1 MDIQVILKA
10 VPEILTQL
18 LAFLIVL
25 WILKRFAFGPILA
38 VIDQRRKV
46 IKDSFLELDR
56 KKRDL
61 ENLEK
66 DYRQRL
72 EHIEEAARAKIQ
84 EAANMGLALSKDIQE
99 KARLDSQKMI
109 ERAKAEIEQD
119 LAKAR
124 LSMRDEIVELSSLMT
139 EKILEEKINPKEHER
154 LVDKFIK
161 ELERI

>member
-1 MDIQVILKA
+1 MDIQVILRA

-25 WILKRFAFGPILA
+25 WILKKFAFGPILV

-46 IKDSFLELDR
+46 IEDSFSDIDR
-56 KKRDL
+56 KKTDL

-66 DYRQRL
+66 EYRRKL
-72 EHIEEAARAKIQ
+72 EHIEEAARVKIQ
-84 EAANMGLALSKDIQE
+84 EAANVGLSLSKDIQE
-99 KARLDSQKMI
+99 KARIDSQKMI

-119 LAKAR
+119 LAKAK

-139 EKILEEKINPKEHER
+139 EKILEEKINPQDHER

-161 ELERI
+161 ELEGI

>member
-1 MDIQVILKA
+1 MDTQVILRA

-25 WILKRFAFGPILA
+25 WILKKFAFGPILV

-46 IKDSFLELDR
+46 IEDSFSDIDR
-56 KKRDL
+56 KKTDL

-66 DYRQRL
+66 EYRRKL
-72 EHIEEAARAKIQ
+72 EHIEEAARVKIQ
-84 EAANMGLALSKDIQE
+84 EAANVGLSLSKDIQE
-99 KARLDSQKMI
+99 KARIDSQKMI
-109 ERAKAEIEQD
+109 ERGRAEIEQD
-119 LAKAR
+119 LAKAK

-139 EKILEEKINPKEHER
+139 EKILEEKINPQEHEK

>member
-25 WILKRFAFGPILA
+25 WILKKFAFKPVLA
-38 VIDQRRKV
+38 AIDQRRKV
-46 IKDSFLELDR
+46 IEDSFSDIDR

-66 DYRQRL
+66 DYRRRL
-72 EHIEEAARAKIQ
+72 EHIEEAARSKIQ
-84 EAANMGLALSKDIQE
+84 EAAGEGLRVARDIQDQ
-99 KARLDSQKMI
+99 ARVDAQKLVS
-109 ERAKAEIEQD
+109 RAKTEIDQEI
-119 LAKAR
+119 AKAR
-124 LSMRDEIVELSSLMT
+124 LAMRDQIVELSSLMT
-139 EKILEEKINPKEHER
+139 EKILEEKMNPEEHER

>member
-10 VPEILTQL
+10 IPEILTQL

-25 WILKRFAFGPILA
+25 CILKRFAFRPILA

-46 IKDSFLELDR
+46 IEDSFSDIDR

-84 EAANMGLALSKDIQE
+84 EAANAGLALSKDIQE
-99 KARLDSQKMI
+99 KARLDSEKLI

-119 LAKAR
+119 LGRAR
-124 LSMRDEIVELSSLMT
+124 LSMRDEIVELSSLMA
-139 EKILEEKINPKEHER
+139 EKILEEKMNPKEHER

-161 ELERI
+161 ELEKI